1 MHHARCNKKCKL
13 TTKRWQNWPSKGP
26 KWSHWS
32 VKMETPEAKQTAQ
45 KCFNMRNNMQNIA
58 PQNANN
64 WPQSAKIEATKCQKT
79 VTAPCQSWKRN
90 ARQGNKE
97 TEKGTGIRRGNNGA
111 NKRPEKRT
119 NLCPWWPCQSW
130 KMKWRGEEQQQK
142 KGTNKKIEKT
152 RKKGRKNNLKLT
164 DAKKKNTRQK
174 QSRERWRKKS
184 KKTSKRKHTVRGNRN
199 RMAKGPKEEKTRGKG
214 RRKKKRQRGKERKKQ
229 KKDTFLKEVWLHL
242 FPSLILR
249 SDEYSPS
256 HCSLYISRSRPEGLN
271 PIFAFHHF

>member
-1 MHHARCNKKCKL
+1 MQQEV

-45 KCFNMRNNMQNIA
+45 TCFNMRNNMQNIA

-97 TEKGTGIRRGNNGA
+97 REKGTGIRRGNNGA

-130 KMKWRGEEQQQK
+130 KMKWRG
-142 KGTNKKIEKT
+142 GTITK
-152 RKKGRKNNLKLT
+152 
-164 DAKKKNTRQK
+164 
-174 QSRERWRKKS
+174 
-184 KKTSKRKHTVRGNRN
+184 NRN
-199 RMAKGPKEEKTRGKG
+199 YFASSDPHHDISKQLVDTTFVWSFCHGTFVRSGIAPVTLPHTR
-214 RRKKKRQRGKERKKQ
+214 E
-229 KKDTFLKEVWLHL
+229 
-242 FPSLILR
+242 
-249 SDEYSPS
+249 
-256 HCSLYISRSRPEGLN
+256 
-271 PIFAFHHF
+271 FASNI